1 MSLTPTAFSAISGK
15 IDCVNIDVIM
25 ENLFFLFRMKSFLLQ
40 FFFRKKLFF
49 TLFLPIKIQ
58 HCCFI
63 HCCLILKKM
72 LIFVYAALWNANRI
86 RSAMKNMLFTKM
98 LSPNGLNANKSS
110 AHLRNKVVPSQV
122 VLSRL
127 NILKWNV
134 YETGTRDASKPIL

>member
-1 MSLTPTAFSAISGK
+1 
-15 IDCVNIDVIM
+15 
-25 ENLFFLFRMKSFLLQ
+25 
-40 FFFRKKLFF
+40 
-49 TLFLPIKIQ
+49 
-58 HCCFI
+58 
-63 HCCLILKKM
+63 M

-86 RSAMKNMLFTKM
+86 RSNMKNMLFTKM

-127 NILKWNV
+127 NILKWDV